1 MNMSVAYGITTV
13 VSFLLAAGY
22 LFSVKRKNSWLV
34 LLLLSVFIVN
44 LGYLALACSSTL
56 EGALLANRIAY
67 FGSVFLPLAMLM
79 GIGDVCRMNVARRWV
94 ICLTG
99 ISIVVFLI
107 AATPGYLDCYYKD
120 VSLVFV
126 NGMAK
131 LQKTYGP
138 LHSVYYVYLF
148 SYFLMMAVVV
158 VRSIRVEGAVAGR
171 YGVILHVVVL
181 LNICIWLVEQLAGSN
196 FEFLAV
202 TYIISEVLL
211 LFLYDVMEN
220 DKRLAFSP
228 IQPKQD
234 DKDTEASQIFNL
246 QEAENTAEPQHCA
259 QNMEMELQSVDSFV
273 QTSAQESSML
283 ELAALYWPEFEQLSA
298 REREVL
304 QCILEDKKRKEIA
317 ETLCISEN
325 TVKTHISKL
334 YSKLGVANRRELLF
348 QMVQRQRED
357 SSSA

>member
-1 MNMSVAYGITTV
+1 MDMSIAYFITAV

-22 LFSVKRKNSWLV
+22 LFFVKRKNIWLAV
-34 LLLLSVFIVN
+34 LFVSVFVVN

-67 FGSVFLPLAMLM
+67 LGSVFLPLAMLM
-79 GIGDVCRMNVARRWV
+79 GISDVCRITIPRRRIV
-94 ICLTG
+94 FLTG

-107 AATPGYLDCYYKD
+107 AASPGYLDCYYKE

-138 LHSVYYVYLF
+138 LHNVYYVYLF
-148 SYFLMMAVVV
+148 GYFAMMAAVVV
-158 VRSIRVEGAVAGR
+158 WSIRKGAVISGR
-171 YGVILHVVVL
+171 YGVILQTVVL
-181 LNICIWLVEQLAGSN
+181 LNICIWLVEQLAGST
-196 FEFLAV
+196 FEFLAIS
-202 TYIISEVLL
+202 YMISELL
-211 LFLYDVMEN
+211 LFFVYDVMAH
-220 DKRLAFSP
+220 DGRLAVSVNT
-228 IQPKQD
+228 QPQEEQRIENPEVLD
-234 DKDTEASQIFNL
+234 GS
-246 QEAENTAEPQHCA
+246 EAEDVTIRLSEAIQEKAEPQADILIPELDMMQMMA
-259 QNMEMELQSVDSFV
+259 Q
-273 QTSAQESSML
+273 
-283 ELAALYWPEFEQLSA
+283 YWPEVEQLSA

-317 ETLCISEN
+317 ETLFISEN

-348 QMVQRQRED
+348 QLVQRQRGD
-357 SSSA
+357 SSSAG